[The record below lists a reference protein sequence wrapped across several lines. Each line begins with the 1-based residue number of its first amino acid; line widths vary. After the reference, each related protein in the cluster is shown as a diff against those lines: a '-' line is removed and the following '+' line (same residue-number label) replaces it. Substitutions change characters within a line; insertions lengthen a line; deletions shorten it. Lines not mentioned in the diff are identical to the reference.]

1 VRLVGL
7 ARRVTVWGIGV
18 VLLLYGAILVWFSAN
33 ERRLIYFPEAG
44 PVGLPGPTSGLAARR
59 ITIVTPDHLRL
70 VGWSVTPPPGDLQ
83 GRWVL
88 ILHGNAGN
96 IATPGR
102 IEHDRQLH
110 GLGLGIVAFDYRGY
124 GESEG
129 TPTESGLYT
138 DARAAYDFLR
148 DSLGAP
154 ASRIVIYG
162 HSLGSAV
169 AIELASTVAA
179 GGLIVEGGFT
189 SLPDLGAEIY
199 PWLPVR
205 ALARSRFASLDRIG
219 SVRMPILC
227 IHGRDDTTIPVAQ
240 GRRLFAGAPGP
251 KEFLEVAG
259 GHDDAYEVGR
269 AEYERGIRR
278 FLERLR

>member
-1 VRLVGL
+1 MGSI
-7 ARRVTVWGIGV
+7 GIA
-18 VLLLYGAILVWFSAN
+18 LLLYGAILLWFRAN
-33 ERRLIYFPEAG
+33 EGRLIFFPETG
-44 PVGLPGPTSGLAARR
+44 PVGLPGPASGLAARR
-59 ITIVTPDHLRL
+59 ITVVTPDHLRL
-70 VGWSVTPPPGDLQ
+70 VGWSVAPPGADPD
-83 GRWVL
+83 GCWVL

-96 IATPGR
+96 VATPGR

-110 GLGLGIVAFDYRGY
+110 ALGLGIMAIDYRGY

-129 TPTESGLYT
+129 TPSEAGLYT

-148 DSLGAP
+148 DYLGVA

-169 AIELASTVAA
+169 AIELASTVPA

-189 SLPDLGAEIY
+189 SVPDLGAELY

-219 SVRMPILC
+219 RVRMPILF
-227 IHGRDDTTIPVAQ
+227 IHGRDDTTIPIAH
-240 GRRLFAGAPGP
+240 GRRLFAGAPDP
-251 KEFLEVAG
+251 KAFLEVAG

-269 AEYERGIRR
+269 AEYEWGIRH

>member
-1 VRLVGL
+1 MGS
-7 ARRVTVWGIGV
+7 ARRLTVWSIALA
-18 VLLLYGAILVWFSAN
+18 LLMYGAILVWFRAN
-33 ERRLIYFPEAG
+33 EHRLIFYPEVG
-44 PVGLPGPTSGLAARR
+44 PVGLPGPAFGIAVRR
-59 ITIVTPDHLRL
+59 VTIPTPDRLRL
-70 VGWSVTPPPGDLQ
+70 VGWSAAPPPGDPS

-102 IEHDRQLH
+102 IEYDRQLH
-110 GLGLGIVAFDYRGY
+110 SLGLGIVAFDYRGY

-148 DSLGAP
+148 DSLGVP

-169 AIELASTVAA
+169 AIELASTVTA

-189 SLPDLGAEIY
+189 SVPALAAEIY

-205 ALARSRFASLDRIG
+205 ALARSRFDALERIG
-219 SVRMPILC
+219 HVRMPILC
-227 IHGRDDTTIPVAQ
+227 IHGRNDRIVPIAQ
-240 GRRLFAGAPGP
+240 GRRLFAGAPDP

-259 GHDDAYEVGR
+259 GHDDAYVVGR
-269 AEYERGIRR
+269 VEYEAGLRR
-278 FLERLR
+278 FLETLR

>member
-1 VRLVGL
+1 MGL
-7 ARRVTVWGIGV
+7 ARRVNVWSIGV
-18 VLLLYGAILVWFSAN
+18 ALLLYGAILVWFRAN
-33 ERRLIYFPEAG
+33 ERRLIFFPEAG
-44 PVGLPGPTSGLAARR
+44 PVGLPGPASGLVARR
-59 ITIVTPDHLRL
+59 FTIVTPDHLRL
-70 VGWSVTPPPGDLQ
+70 VGWSVAPPPGDPH

-88 ILHGNAGN
+88 ILHGNSGN

-102 IEHDRQLH
+102 IEHNRQLY

-199 PWLPVR
+199 LWIPVR

-219 SVRMPILC
+219 GVRMPILG
-227 IHGRDDTTIPVAQ
+227 IHGRDDMTIPIAQ
-240 GRRLFAGAPGP
+240 GRRLFAGAPAP

-278 FLERLR
+278 FLEGLR

>member
-1 VRLVGL
+1 
-7 ARRVTVWGIGV
+7 VTVWGIGV

-44 PVGLPGPTSGLAARR
+44 PVGLPGPASGLAARR
-59 ITIVTPDHLRL
+59 ITIVTADHLRL
-70 VGWSVTPPPGDLQ
+70 VGWSVTPPPGDPQ
-83 GRWVL
+83 GLWVL

-129 TPTESGLYT
+129 TPTESGLFT

-154 ASRIVIYG
+154 ASRIIIYG

-169 AIELASTVAA
+169 AIELASTVTA

-199 PWLPVR
+199 PWIPVR
-205 ALARSRFASLDRIG
+205 VLARSRFASLDRIG
-219 SVRMPILC
+219 GVRMPILC
-227 IHGRDDTTIPVAQ
+227 IHGRDDMTIPIAQ
-240 GRRLFAGAPGP
+240 GRRLFAGAPAP

-259 GHDDAYEVGR
+259 GHDDAHEVGR
-269 AEYERGIRR
+269 ADYERGIRR